1 MLAGRLDEAAALL
14 PESLV
19 DHYAI
24 AGEPDECAAK
34 IAAMGPHC
42 DLFVVPMND
51 IAGSATHIRRS
62 ADILRQVSRPAR
74 SRVPDRGVT
83 ALSGIAA

>member
-19 DHYAI
+19 DHYAV
-24 AGEPDECAAK
+24 AGDPDELRRDDRGDWPA
-34 IAAMGPHC
+34 HF

-51 IAGSATHIRRS
+51 IAGSATPH
-62 ADILRQVSRPAR
+62 PAER
-74 SRVPDRGVT
+74 
-83 ALSGIAA
+83 